1 MNHRKFLDPNHKWRF
16 EKRRFNGEVE
26 TGTNAPMLNGRQVAE
41 ILDGYENSFGGD
53 NLTRYNLDVM
63 HIEKN
68 ICDSVLGTLLNIG
81 GKTKDHLTAR
91 AAKFDMMNKENEI
104 FWSVLENAKF
114 PYGFASNITKC
125 VQDRKVTRY
134 KSHGAHVIMQYL
146 LQFVVKGSLK
156 PEVAVPLIRL
166 GEFFRCICSKFIEL
180 DEIKRS
186 KEEIIEILCQ
196 LENVFTNAFFDIMVH
211 LPVHLC
217 KEIQY
222 GGPVQQR
229 WMYFIERY
237 LGVLKKYVRNGSK
250 PERSIAEGYL
260 AHECLTF
267 CARFL
272 NDDQNKS
279 VNESPSVNG
288 EKSGYA
294 IGLGKSKY
302 GKDINLGEDT
312 WIMAHR
318 YILFNYDDKEVE
330 DLIEKH
336 HKLLDSNL
344 ENITKSKWMDIDSVK
359 VQLHHNGE
367 FMKTRYSSGK
377 VETFFVDC
385 DRLSYREMMDYI
397 KKLNYKDI
405 GGLYVN
411 GRGWTLVTDDQGV
424 TEATRDKSDVSFYID
439 NTVDKSIPPM
449 KQMQPFVI
457 VRPRSSP
464 FHVVEKNVDKRTIV
478 TFKDINNEKERRK
491 STRKKYNQNTS
502 CTCVAKI
509 NGSFF

>member
-16 EKRRFNGEVE
+16 DKRRFNGEVE
-26 TGTNAPMLNGRQVAE
+26 TGTSAPMLTGRQVAK
-41 ILDGYENSFGGD
+41 ILVGYENSFGGD
-53 NLTRYNLDVM
+53 TLTRHNLDVM
-63 HIEKN
+63 HIERT

-91 AAKFDMMNKENEI
+91 VAKFDMTNKEKEI

-114 PYGFASNITKC
+114 PYGFASNISKC
-125 VQDRKVTRY
+125 VQDRNATRY

-146 LQFVVKGSLK
+146 LQFAVKGSLK

-166 GEFFRCICSKFIEL
+166 
-180 DEIKRS
+180 
-186 KEEIIEILCQ
+186 
-196 LENVFTNAFFDIMVH
+196 
-211 LPVHLC
+211 
-217 KEIQY
+217 
-222 GGPVQQR
+222 VQQR

-237 LGVLKKYVRNGSK
+237 LSVLKKYVRNMSK

-260 AHECLTF
+260 AQECLTF

-279 VNESPSVNG
+279 VNESPSVNAKKG
-288 EKSGYA
+288 GYA

-312 WIMAHR
+312 WIVAHR
-318 YILFNYDDKEVE
+318 YIIFNYDDKEVE

-344 ENITKSKWMDIDSVK
+344 ENIAKSKWYKI
-359 VQLHHNGE
+359 E
-367 FMKTRYSSGK
+367 KTQNDADGHRQCESSIAPQWRIY
-377 VETFFVDC
+377 EDQ
-385 DRLSYREMMDYI
+385 E
-397 KKLNYKDI
+397 LNFKEI

-411 GRGWTLVTDDQGV
+411 RRGWTLVTDDQGV
-424 TEATRDKSDVSFYID
+424 TEATHDKSDVSFYID
-439 NTVDKSIPPM
+439 NTVDKSLPPM

-464 FHVVEKNVDKRTIV
+464 FKVVEKNVDKRTIM
-478 TFKDINNEKERRK
+478 TFKDINNEKE
-491 STRKKYNQNTS
+491 
-502 CTCVAKI
+502 
-509 NGSFF
+509 